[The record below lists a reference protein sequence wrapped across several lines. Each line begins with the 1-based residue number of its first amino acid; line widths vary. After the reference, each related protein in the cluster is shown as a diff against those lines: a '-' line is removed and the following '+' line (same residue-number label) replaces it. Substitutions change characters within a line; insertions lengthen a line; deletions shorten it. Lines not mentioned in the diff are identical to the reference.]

1 MLQNAREQFVRTILL
16 VAVVALLAL
25 SVQGVVLFNQGSSAS
40 FNPYAHAWVP
50 SGTDDAGT
58 EAIAC
63 NVPPP
68 GSGGGGG
75 GC

>member
-1 MLQNAREQFVRTILL
+1 MLQNAREQFVRTVLL

-25 SVQGVVLFNQGSSAS
+25 SVPGVVLVNQASSAGFS
-40 FNPYAHAWVP
+40 PYSHAWVAP
-50 SGTDDAGT
+50 DADNAPTG
-58 EAIAC
+58 AIAC

>member
-1 MLQNAREQFVRTILL
+1 MLQNAREQFVRTVLL

-25 SVQGVVLFNQGSSAS
+25 SVQGVVFFNQASSAGFS
-40 FNPYAHAWVP
+40 PYSHAWVAP
-50 SGTDDAGT
+50 NADNAPTG
-58 EAIAC
+58 AIAC

-68 GSGGGGG
+68 GSGGGGS